1 MEKPKLLDQVRNAI
15 RVKNYSYR
23 TEQSYVHWI
32 KRYVIYHH
40 KRHPSEMGETEI
52 QKFLTHLAV
61 DKNVAASTQNQ
72 ALSALLFLY
81 RHVLKHELE
90 YISNFE
96 FARKP
101 QRLPV
106 VFTKA
111 EAREILLFLEGR
123 DWIMASLLYG
133 SGLRLMECV
142 RLRVKDIDFNYNQV
156 LVRDGKGHKDRVT
169 MLPVS
174 VKEQLTRH
182 IDKVKLIH
190 ADDLKEGLGRVSL
203 PYAIERKYTN
213 AAIEWGWQYVFP
225 ASKRT
230 MHPVTGIEVRHHID
244 ESVLQKSVKNAI
256 RRAGIFKHA
265 SCHTFRHSF
274 ATHLLENGYDIRTVQ
289 ELLGHQDIRTTMI
302 YTHVINRGGKGVRS
316 PLD

>member
-182 IDKVKLIH
+182 IEIVMTY
-190 ADDLKEGLGRVSL
+190 EPFRNS
-203 PYAIERKYTN
+203 
-213 AAIEWGWQYVFP
+213 WGTRISGQP
-225 ASKRT
+225 
-230 MHPVTGIEVRHHID
+230 
-244 ESVLQKSVKNAI
+244 
-256 RRAGIFKHA
+256 
-265 SCHTFRHSF
+265 
-274 ATHLLENGYDIRTVQ
+274 
-289 ELLGHQDIRTTMI
+289 
-302 YTHVINRGGKGVRS
+302 
-316 PLD
+316 

>member
-1 MEKPKLLDQVRNAI
+1 MEEPRLLDRVRNTI

-32 KRYVIYHH
+32 KRYIIYHH

-61 DKNVAASTQNQ
+61 EKNVAASTQNQ
-72 ALSALLFLY
+72 ALSAILFLY

-90 YISNFE
+90 YLSNFE
-96 FARKP
+96 FARKHK
-101 QRLPV
+101 RLPV

-123 DWIMASLLYG
+123 DWMMASLLYG

-156 LVRDGKGHKDRVT
+156 LLRDGKGHKDRVT

-182 IDKVKLIH
+182 IDKVKI
-190 ADDLKEGLGRVSL
+190 
-203 PYAIERKYTN
+203 I
-213 AAIEWGWQYVFP
+213 
-225 ASKRT
+225 
-230 MHPVTGIEVRHHID
+230 
-244 ESVLQKSVKNAI
+244 
-256 RRAGIFKHA
+256 
-265 SCHTFRHSF
+265 
-274 ATHLLENGYDIRTVQ
+274 
-289 ELLGHQDIRTTMI
+289 
-302 YTHVINRGGKGVRS
+302 
-316 PLD
+316 